1 MFNSSW
7 TLGKTRHLQG
17 EVFRIL
23 LLQNRADELASTMKG
38 KSEPTRLLWKS
49 WSVLSED
56 NGSTRK
62 GLMMKWL
69 SEGRCDK
76 TVNV

>member
-7 TLGKTRHLQG
+7 ILGKTRHLQG

-23 LLQNRADELASTMKG
+23 LLQSRADELASTMKD
-38 KSEPTRLLWKS
+38 KSEPIRLLWKS

-56 NGSTRK
+56 NGSATK
-62 GLMMKWL
+62 GLMMKWF
-69 SEGRCDK
+69 SVTR
-76 TVNV
+76 

>member
-7 TLGKTRHLQG
+7 ILGKTRHLQG

-23 LLQNRADELASTMKG
+23 LLQSRADELASTMKS
-38 KSEPTRLLWKS
+38 KSEPTRLPWKS

-76 TVNV
+76 MINV